1 MQQKILLLASF
12 VKEDWVEGFLKKIKK
27 NFGVKKEN
35 VFFFKLEDGSYVLTY
50 KIRVDVEN
58 KIDIK
63 KELPKTIQI
72 HKKGDTIFTINA
84 LNRLIEEESGLQGN
98 INHKE
103 YQIDWTKYS
112 NKIILL
118 KGDTLEINTIERIFL
133 PES

>member
-12 VKEDWVEGFLKKIKK
+12 LRPEYLDSFLNKIKK
-27 NFGVKKEN
+27 KFDIKKEQI
-35 VFFFKLEDGSYVLTY
+35 FFFKIEDGSYLLTY
-50 KIRVDVEN
+50 KVYVDFEN

-84 LNRLIEEESGLQGN
+84 LNKLIEKESGLSGN
-98 INHKE
+98 VNYKE
-103 YQIDWTKYS
+103 YKINWDDYK

-118 KGDTLEINTIERIFL
+118 KGDNLEITNIERIFL
-133 PES
+133 SES

>member
-12 VKEDWVEGFLKKIKK
+12 VKEDWVEGFLNKIKNK
-27 NFGVKKEN
+27 FNVKREN
-35 VFFFKLEDGSYVLTY
+35 VFFFKIENGDYMLTY
-50 KIRVDVEN
+50 KIYTDPTNR
-58 KIDIK
+58 IDIK

-72 HKKGDTIFTINA
+72 HKKGTTIFTINA

-103 YQIDWTKYS
+103 YQIDWNKYD

-118 KGDTLEINTIERIFL
+118 RGSNLEINTIERVFL
-133 PES
+133 SES

>member
-12 VKEDWVEGFLKKIKK
+12 VKEDWIEGFLHKIKK
-27 NFGVKKEN
+27 KFGIKKEN
-35 VFFFKLEDGSYVLTY
+35 VFFFKLEDGSFVLTY
-50 KIRVDVEN
+50 KLRVDIEN

-72 HKKGDTIFTINA
+72 HKKGNTIFTINA

-98 INHKE
+98 VNHKD
-103 YQIDWTKYS
+103 YQIDWTKYE

-118 KGDTLEINTIERIFL
+118 KGDVLEINKIEQVFL

>member
-12 VKEDWVEGFLKKIKK
+12 IKTDKLEVFLNKIKNK
-27 NFGVKKEN
+27 FGVKKEN
-35 VFFFKLEDGSYVLTY
+35 VFFFTLENGDYLLTY
-50 KIRVDVEN
+50 KVNIDIGD

-84 LNRLIEEESGLQGN
+84 LNKLIEQESGLFGN
-98 INHKE
+98 VNHKD
-103 YQIDWTKYS
+103 YKINWDNFK

-118 KGDTLEINTIERIFL
+118 KDDVLEINNIERIFF
-133 PES
+133 

>member
-12 VKEDWVEGFLKKIKK
+12 LRPEYLDSFLNKIKK
-27 NFGVKKEN
+27 KFGIKKEQI
-35 VFFFKLEDGSYVLTY
+35 FFFKIEDGSYLLTY
-50 KIRVDVEN
+50 KVYVDFEN

-84 LNRLIEEESGLQGN
+84 LNKLIEKESGLNGN
-98 INHKE
+98 VNYKE
-103 YQIDWTKYS
+103 YKINWDDYK

-118 KGDTLEINTIERIFL
+118 KGDNLEITNIERIFL
-133 PES
+133 SES